1 MQSKQTC
8 PLMMNINIQSLY
20 NGVSI
25 NSCKMIRVNAKVAHF
40 LKKQKST
47 KVHFTMLNFLF
58 IFCTMGSMVIKSMS

>member
-40 LKKQKST
+40 LKKQKFT
-47 KVHFTMLNFLF
+47 KVHFTMLNF
-58 IFCTMGSMVIKSMS
+58 